1 MKLGDVARLLVVLFA
16 IATLTFT
23 LSSLAPGDAAL
34 AVLGPEATDEQ
45 IEVFREAEGLNDPFL
60 VRYGNWLFG
69 FLQGDLGQSIKFGEP
84 VADLIA
90 RGLPVTLQL
99 AIMAQILAIA
109 VAIPLAVAS
118 AFRFGGVL
126 DRFTSS
132 GTFVLLSTPNFIVG
146 LALMFVFSI
155 QLGWLPSSG
164 FVPMEE
170 SLEGNLKSMLMPT
183 LTAALGPIAVYTRV
197 LRSDMAQTLN
207 ENFILLA
214 RSQGISPLR
223 ILFRH
228 ALRPSSL
235 GLLTLVG
242 INFGILLGGAVVV
255 EQLFALPGI
264 GSLLVGSVASRDF
277 AIVQGV
283 TLLVA
288 FLYVMLNFLVDRLY
302 PLIDP
307 RIRNQN
313 G

>member
-1 MKLGDVARLLVVLFA
+1 
-16 IATLTFT
+16 
-23 LSSLAPGDAAL
+23 
-34 AVLGPEATDEQ
+34 
-45 IEVFREAEGLNDPFL
+45 
-60 VRYGNWLFG
+60 
-69 FLQGDLGQSIKFGEP
+69 
-84 VADLIA
+84 
-90 RGLPVTLQL
+90 
-99 AIMAQILAIA
+99 
-109 VAIPLAVAS
+109 
-118 AFRFGGVL
+118 
-126 DRFTSS
+126 
-132 GTFVLLSTPNFIVG
+132 
-146 LALMFVFSI
+146 
-155 QLGWLPSSG
+155 
-164 FVPMEE
+164 
-170 SLEGNLKSMLMPT
+170 
-183 LTAALGPIAVYTRV
+183 
-197 LRSDMAQTLN
+197 MAQTLN

-235 GLLTLVG
+235 GLVTLVG

-288 FLYVMLNFLVDRLY
+288 FMYVMLNFLVDRLY
-302 PLIDP
+302 PLLDP

>member
-45 IEVFREAEGLNDPFL
+45 IEVFRESEGLNDPFL
-60 VRYGNWLFG
+60 VRYANWLFG

-99 AIMAQILAIA
+99 AFMAQILAIA
-109 VAIPLAVAS
+109 IAIPLAVAS
-118 AFRFGGVL
+118 AFRFGGAL

-132 GTFVLLSTPNFIVG
+132 GTFVLLSTPNFILG

-164 FVPMEE
+164 FVPIEE

-214 RSQGISPLR
+214 RSQGISSLR

-235 GLLTLVG
+235 GLVTLVG

-288 FLYVMLNFLVDRLY
+288 FMYVMLNFLVDRLY
-302 PLIDP
+302 PLLDP